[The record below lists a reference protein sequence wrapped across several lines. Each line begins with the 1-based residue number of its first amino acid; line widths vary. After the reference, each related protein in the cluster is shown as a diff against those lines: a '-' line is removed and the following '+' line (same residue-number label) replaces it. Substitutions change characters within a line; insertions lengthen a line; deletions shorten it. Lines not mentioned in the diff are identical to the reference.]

1 MVGRSKFSWMCSMNL
16 EKIDDY
22 RWLIPKTYKAGMLTD
37 AMIYA
42 NERLLEAIRRDQ
54 SLEQAANVAMLP
66 GIVGRALAMPDIH
79 QGYGFPIGG
88 VAAVDEQHG
97 VVSPGGV
104 GFDINCGVRLL
115 SSNLTLKEVKP
126 KLRDLVH
133 QLFRDIPSGTGQT
146 SRLDVSDS
154 DLNQIIEKGPRWA
167 IERDMGSEAD
177 LDHTEERGCIAG
189 ADPYAVSARAKQRG
203 RPQLGTLG
211 SGNHFLE
218 VQYVDEIFDERT
230 SSQYNLSKDRIV
242 LLIHTGSRGLGHQVC
257 TDYVA
262 QLDEAMRRYDL
273 HLPDR
278 QLACAPIHSP
288 EGQRYLHAMAG
299 AANFAWTNR
308 QTICHSVR
316 GAFKRIFSADVHLP
330 VIYDVAHNI
339 AKFETHTVDGARKRV
354 LVHRKGATR
363 AFPNQ
368 AVFIPGSMG
377 TASYFLLGQESAMR
391 ETFGTACH
399 GAGRVLSRSAAKKGV
414 TAKEIQKELESRGI
428 IVQSLTREGLT
439 EEKPEAYKDIET
451 VVDVVHNVGLA
462 LRVND
467 VDDGLDRKSTRLNSS
482 HGYISYAVFCLKKK
496 TQTLASS

>member
-1 MVGRSKFSWMCSMNL
+1 MQL

-22 RWLIPKTYKAGMLTD
+22 RWMIPRTYKAGMLTD
-37 AMIYA
+37 TVVYA
-42 NERLLEAIRRDQ
+42 SELLLETIRRDQ
-54 SLEQAANVAMLP
+54 SLEQAANIAMLP

-115 SSNLTLKEVKP
+115 SSNLTLKEIKS
-126 KLRDLVH
+126 KLRDLVN
-133 QLFRDIPSGTGQT
+133 QLFRDVPSGAGQS
-146 SRLDVSDS
+146 SRLKISES
-154 DLNQIIEKGPRWA
+154 DLNQVLEKGPRWA

-189 ADPYAVSARAKQRG
+189 ADPYAVSERAKQRG
-203 RPQLGTLG
+203 KPQLGTLG

-218 VQYVDEIFDERT
+218 VQYVDEVFDEKT
-230 SSQYNLSKDRIV
+230 ASQYNLSKDRIV
-242 LLIHTGSRGLGHQVC
+242 VLIHTGSRGLGHQVC
-257 TDYVA
+257 SDYVA
-262 QLDEAMRRYDL
+262 QMDQAMRKYDL
-273 HLPDR
+273 HVPDR
-278 QLACAPIHSP
+278 QLSCAPVHSP
-288 EGQRYLHAMAG
+288 EGERYLHAMAA

-308 QTICHSVR
+308 QSISHSVR
-316 GAFKRIFSADVHLP
+316 GAFRRIFGESAHLP

-339 AKFETHTVDGARKRV
+339 AKIETHTVNGSKKRV
-354 LVHRKGATR
+354 VVHRKGATR

-368 AVFIPGSMG
+368 PVFIPGSMG
-377 TASYFLLGQESAMR
+377 TASYFLLGQEAAMR

-399 GAGRVLSRSAAKKGV
+399 GAGRVLSRSAAKQGV

-439 EEKPEAYKDIET
+439 EEKPEAYKDIEA
-451 VVDVVHNVGLA
+451 VVDVVHNAGLA
-462 LRVND
+462 SRVARLRPMGV
-467 VDDGLDRKSTRLNSS
+467 VKG
-482 HGYISYAVFCLKKK
+482 
-496 TQTLASS
+496 

>member
-1 MVGRSKFSWMCSMNL
+1 MHL

-37 AMIYA
+37 TLIFAS
-42 NERLLEAIRRDQ
+42 ERLLEAIRRDQ

-115 SSNLTLKEVKP
+115 SSNVTLKEVKA

-133 QLFRDIPSGTGQT
+133 QLFRDVPSGTGQ
-146 SRLDVSDS
+146 SGRLNVSDN
-154 DLNQIIEKGPRWA
+154 DLNHVLEKGPRWA
-167 IERDMGSEAD
+167 VEHGMGSEAD

-189 ADPYAVSARAKQRG
+189 ADAYAVSARAKQRG
-203 RPQLGTLG
+203 KPQLGTLG

-218 VQYVDEIFDERT
+218 VQYVDEVFDEKT
-230 SSQYNLSKDRIV
+230 AGQYNLSKDRIV
-242 LLIHTGSRGLGHQVC
+242 VLIHTGSRGLGHQVC
-257 TDYVA
+257 SDYVS

-273 HLPDR
+273 HVPDR
-278 QLACAPIHSP
+278 QLACAPIHSA
-288 EGQRYLHAMAG
+288 EGQRYLHAMAA

-308 QTICHSVR
+308 QLITHATR
-316 GAFKRIFSADVHLP
+316 GAFKRILGDSVNLP

-339 AKFETHTVDGARKRV
+339 AKLETHTVDGAKKRV

-363 AFPNQ
+363 AFPDQ
-368 AVFIPGSMG
+368 PVFIPGSMG
-377 TASYFLLGQESAMR
+377 TASYFLLGQETALR

-428 IVQSLTREGLT
+428 IVESLTREGLT
-439 EEKPEAYKDIET
+439 EEKPEAYKDIEA
-451 VVDVVHNVGLA
+451 VVDVVHNAGLA
-462 LRVND
+462 SRVARLRPIGVIK
-467 VDDGLDRKSTRLNSS
+467 G
-482 HGYISYAVFCLKKK
+482 
-496 TQTLASS
+496 

>member
-1 MVGRSKFSWMCSMNL
+1 MQL

-22 RWLIPKTYKAGMLTD
+22 RWLIPRSYKTGMLTD
-37 AMIYA
+37 TVVYA
-42 NERLLEAIRRDQ
+42 GEQLLGAIQRDQ
-54 SLEQAANVAMLP
+54 SLEQAANIAMLP

-115 SSNLTLKEVKP
+115 SSNLMLKDVKSR
-126 KLRDLVH
+126 LRDLVH
-133 QLFRDIPSGTGQT
+133 QLFRDVPSGTGQS
-146 SRLDVSDS
+146 SRLNVSET
-154 DLNQIIEKGPRWA
+154 DLNRVLEKGPRWA

-189 ADPYAVSARAKQRG
+189 ADPFAVSPRAKQRG
-203 RPQLGTLG
+203 KPQLGTLG

-218 VQYVDEIFDERT
+218 VQYVDEVFDEKT
-230 SSQYNLSKDRIV
+230 ASQYNLSKDRIV
-242 LLIHTGSRGLGHQVC
+242 VLIHTGSRGLGHQVC
-257 TDYVA
+257 SDYVA
-262 QLDEAMRRYDL
+262 QMDEAMRKYDL
-273 HLPDR
+273 YLPDR

-288 EGQRYLHAMAG
+288 EGQRYLQAMAA

-308 QTICHSVR
+308 QSISHSVR
-316 GAFKRIFSADVHLP
+316 GAFKRVLGESAHLP

-339 AKFETHTVDGARKRV
+339 AKLETHTVEGSMKRV

-368 AVFIPGSMG
+368 PVFIPGSMG
-377 TASYFLLGQESAMR
+377 TASYFLLGQETAMR

-439 EEKPEAYKDIET
+439 EEKPEAYKDIEA
-451 VVDVVHNVGLA
+451 VVDVVHNTGLA
-462 LRVND
+462 SRVARLRPVG
-467 VDDGLDRKSTRLNSS
+467 VIKG
-482 HGYISYAVFCLKKK
+482 
-496 TQTLASS
+496 

>member
-1 MVGRSKFSWMCSMNL
+1 MHL

-22 RWLIPKTYKAGMLTD
+22 RWLIPRTYKAGMLTD
-37 AMIYA
+37 TVVYA
-42 NERLLEAIRRDQ
+42 SERLLEAIRRDQ

-115 SSNLTLKEVKP
+115 SSNLTVKDVKP
-126 KLRDLVH
+126 KLHDLVH
-133 QLFRDIPSGTGQT
+133 QLFRDIPSGTGQS
-146 SRLDVSDS
+146 SRLSVSET
-154 DLNQIIEKGPRWA
+154 DLNQVLEKGPRWA
-167 IERDMGSEAD
+167 VDRGMGSEAD

-189 ADPYAVSARAKQRG
+189 ADPYAVSPRAKQRG
-203 RPQLGTLG
+203 KPQLGTLG

-218 VQYVDEIFDERT
+218 VQRVDEIFDEKT
-230 SSQYNLSKDRIV
+230 ASQYNLSQDRIV
-242 LLIHTGSRGLGHQVC
+242 VLIHTGSRGLGHQVC
-257 TDYVA
+257 TDYVS

-288 EGQRYLHAMAG
+288 EGQRYLHAMAA

-308 QTICHSVR
+308 QSISHSVR
-316 GAFKRIFSADVHLP
+316 GAFQRIFGDDVHLS

-339 AKFETHTVDGARKRV
+339 AKLETHTVAGSKKRV

-363 AFPNQ
+363 AFPGQ
-368 AVFIPGSMG
+368 PVFIPGSMG
-377 TASYFLLGQESAMR
+377 TASYFLLGQEGAMR

-414 TAKEIQKELESRGI
+414 TANEIQKELESRGI
-428 IVQSLTREGLT
+428 IVESLTREGLT
-439 EEKPEAYKDIET
+439 EEKPEAYKDIEA

-462 LRVND
+462 SRVARLRPVG
-467 VDDGLDRKSTRLNSS
+467 VIKG
-482 HGYISYAVFCLKKK
+482 
-496 TQTLASS
+496 